1 MIKSLKYGASKLLW
15 LSKFQVSPYPFAPG
29 YFSFSFCFVFFEQ
42 LLLKHMN
49 FKNSLWNFF

>member
-15 LSKFQVSPYPFAPG
+15 LSEFQVSPYPFAPG
-29 YFSFSFCFVFFEQ
+29 DFSFPFVFFFFEQ

-49 FKNSLWNFF
+49 LKNSL